1 MFLAANT
8 AFYEELTPLF
18 SRQSGTN
25 ITPIVLCA
33 ATKGRTV
40 HLLKASSKAVPQ
52 ERKRRK
58 IDLAGTPQQW
68 REHKEE
74 VKSSQRP
81 SLQPTDFNGMILERQ
96 ELIQVQE
103 QQMITEEGADQDKQI
118 YPKRRHRQQNNS

>member
-18 SRQSGTN
+18 PQQSGAN
-25 ITPIVLCA
+25 ITPIIFCA

-40 HLLKASSKAVPQ
+40 HLLKASSKAIPQ

-68 REHKEE
+68 R
-74 VKSSQRP
+74 
-81 SLQPTDFNGMILERQ
+81 
-96 ELIQVQE
+96 
-103 QQMITEEGADQDKQI
+103 
-118 YPKRRHRQQNNS
+118 